1 MKQLYIIRHG
11 KASQQ
16 MMPDIKRPL
25 IEKGI
30 KRTRKF
36 AKKLKETGEQPDLII
51 SSPAVRAYQ
60 TAEILADIFA
70 YPKDKIDINK
80 YFYFHSE
87 DAVLH
92 QLMGLPDTV
101 NTVFITGHN
110 PIWTDLAD
118 ELMQQDIWHLRTSGI
133 AGVAFETD
141 SWTDL
146 LQAKR
151 KDLVLIN

>member
-1 MKQLYIIRHG
+1 MKRLYIIRHG

-36 AKKLKETGEQPDLII
+36 AKKLKETGVQPDLIV

-60 TAEILADIFA
+60 TAEILADIFD
-70 YPKDKIDINK
+70 YPKDKIYINQ
-80 YFYFHSE
+80 YFYFHE
-87 DAVLH
+87 EEAVLS
-92 QLMGLPDTV
+92 QLMGLPDSV

-110 PIWTDLAD
+110 PVWTDLAD
-118 ELMQQDIWHLRTSGI
+118 RFMQEEIWHLRTSGI
-133 AGVAFETD
+133 AGVAFDTNTWKD
-141 SWTDL
+141 IL
-146 LQAKR
+146 KAPG
-151 KDLVLIN
+151 KDLILIN

>member
-1 MKQLYIIRHG
+1 MKKLYIIRHG

-36 AKKLKETGEQPDLII
+36 GKKLKETGVKPDLIV
-51 SSPAVRAYQ
+51 SSPAIRAYQ
-60 TAEILADIFA
+60 TAEILADIFD
-70 YPKDKIDINK
+70 YPKDKIDINP
-80 YFYFHSE
+80 YFYFHEE

-92 QLMGLPDTV
+92 QLMALPDKV
-101 NTVFITGHN
+101 QTVFITGHN

-118 ELMQQDIWHLRTSGI
+118 ELMQEEVWHLRTSGI
-133 AGVAFETD
+133 AGVGFYTD
-141 SWTDL
+141 TWKDIL
-146 LQAKR
+146 KAPR

>member
-1 MKQLYIIRHG
+1 MKKLYLIRHG

-36 AKKLKETGEQPDLII
+36 AKKLKETCVQPDLIV

-60 TAEILADIFA
+60 TAEILAEIFE
-70 YPKDKIDINK
+70 YPMDKIDINQ
-80 YFYFHSE
+80 YFYFHPE
-87 DAVLH
+87 EAVLH

-101 NTVFITGHN
+101 QTVFITGHN
-110 PIWTDLAD
+110 PIWTDIAD

-133 AGVAFETD
+133 AGICFETNKWKD
-141 SWTDL
+141 I